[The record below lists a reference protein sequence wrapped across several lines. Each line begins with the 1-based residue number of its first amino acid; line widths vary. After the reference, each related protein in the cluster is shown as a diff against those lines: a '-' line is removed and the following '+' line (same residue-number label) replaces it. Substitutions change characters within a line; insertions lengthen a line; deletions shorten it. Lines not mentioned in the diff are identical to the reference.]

1 MAAQGAFGLSP
12 ELERLFHEIADLDPD
27 ARRRWLEEH
36 CPDPALR
43 AEVEALARYDAHA
56 EEFLRR
62 PVLSLAAELQ
72 APAAAPR
79 EAVGPWRLVRPIGR
93 GGMGAVYEA
102 ERLDGEVLQR
112 AAIKFVPLAVRSPAV
127 LESFRQ
133 ERQILADL
141 NHPNICRLIDAGT
154 TADGSPYLVM
164 ELIEGVPIDAW
175 CRERRLGVRQ
185 IVELFLKVCAAVSH
199 AHRHL
204 VIHRDLKP
212 SNILVTPDGEP
223 KLLDFGIARLLS
235 AAARSGATTLRAMTP
250 DYASPE
256 QIEGRPMNTA
266 SDIYSLGC
274 VLYELL
280 TGEPP
285 RRDLSQ
291 ARSLT
296 LPRASSRRPELRGDL
311 DNILNKCLQPE
322 PERRYASVEKLEE
335 DLRNWLADRP
345 VSATG
350 DSWSYVARRFL
361 RRHRWSA
368 AAVAAL
374 LVSILAG
381 SAASLYQARRAERR
395 FQQLRQLAGNFVFQF
410 EQQIRDIAGATQ
422 ARQFVVRTAIDYL
435 ERLAAE
441 ARGDADLLF
450 DLASAYRRIS
460 EIQYDPQASSLG
472 DIAGAAASLERAREL
487 LELIP
492 AGDERLREE
501 RVRQLVRQSEVLEA
515 GGRLEESL
523 DRAVQAQRLADGLL
537 REDARAAPRRR
548 LGSLASARAARAWRR
563 RGNLD
568 EAQRAVERAISLDR
582 LLQAE
587 EDTLE
592 AGLRLS
598 ADLRLLARIHE
609 ARGDYES
616 AIAVQREANDVLE
629 KLRARWPASA
639 ALERNVMVGQSLL
652 GSLLLYGPASG
663 ARQARQLLE
672 SAWLTAARRAA
683 SDPADVRAQLDL
695 QATAIRY
702 AAALADTAE
711 WQRGEAVLDS
721 ALASARRI
729 LANDA
734 GHRQARL
741 NSAMAEVWLA
751 QFAAARSRKGE
762 ALQHRR
768 RAAQACEELLRDS
781 PSDPDVLTPCLSNDA
796 ALASQLAGGQR
807 SAWCSAVVARRAEA
821 AGGALLDPE
830 VARALEA
837 LRQACAR

>member
-1 MAAQGAFGLSP
+1 MSP
-12 ELERLFHEIADLDPD
+12 ELERLFHEIADLDPE

-43 AEVEALARYDAHA
+43 AEVEALAEHDAHA
-56 EEFLRR
+56 EEFLSR
-62 PVLSLAAELQ
+62 PVLKLAAELQ
-72 APAAAPR
+72 PPAAAPR
-79 EAVGPWRLVRPIGR
+79 ETVGAWRLVRPIGR
-93 GGMGAVYEA
+93 GGMGTVYEA

-112 AAIKFVPLAVRSPAV
+112 AAIKFVPLAVRSQAV

-266 SDIYSLGC
+266 SDIFSLGC

-285 RRDLSQ
+285 RRDVSQ
-291 ARSLT
+291 ARSIT

-350 DSWSYVARRFL
+350 DSWSYVAWRFL
-361 RRHRWSA
+361 RRHRWPA

-381 SAASLYQARRAERR
+381 SAASIYQARRAERR
-395 FQQLRQLAGNFVFQF
+395 FQQLRQLAGDFLFQF
-410 EQQIRDIAGATQ
+410 EHQIRDIAGATQ

-472 DIAGAAASLERAREL
+472 DVAGAAASLERAREL
-487 LELIP
+487 LDLIP
-492 AGDERLREE
+492 GEEARLREE
-501 RVRQLVRQSEVLEA
+501 RVRQLVRLSEVLEA
-515 GGRLEESL
+515 SGRLEESL
-523 DRAVQAQRLADGLL
+523 DRAMQAQRQADELL
-537 REDARAAPRRR
+537 REDAQALARRR

-582 LLQAE
+582 LAQAGDE
-587 EDTLE
+587 TLE
-592 AGLRLS
+592 AALRLS

-609 ARGDYES
+609 GRGDYES
-616 AIAVQREANDVLE
+616 AIAVQREANEVLE
-629 KLRARWPASA
+629 KLRARWPAST

-652 GSLLLYGPASG
+652 GSLLLYGPDSG
-663 ARQARQLLE
+663 AREARQLLE
-672 SAWLTAARRAA
+672 SAWLTAGRRAA
-683 SDPADVRAQLDL
+683 SDTADVLAQLDL

-702 AAALADTAE
+702 AAALAGAPE
-711 WQRGEAVLDS
+711 WQRGEAALES

-729 LANDA
+729 LENDA

-751 QFAAARSRKGE
+751 QFAASRGRRGD
-762 ALQHRR
+762 ALAHRQ
-768 RAAQACEELLRDS
+768 RAAQIYGGLLRES
-781 PSDPDVLTPCLSNDA
+781 PSDPDVLAPYLSNAA
-796 ALASQLAGGQR
+796 ALAPLLPPGERA
-807 SAWCSAVVARRAEA
+807 AWCREALESRADL

-830 VARALEA
+830 VFRTLEA
-837 LRQACAR
+837 LREACRR

>member
-1 MAAQGAFGLSP
+1 LSP
-12 ELERLFHEIADLDPD
+12 ELERLFHEIADLDPES
-27 ARRRWLEEH
+27 RRRWLDEH

-43 AEVEALARYDAHA
+43 AEVEALAEHDANA
-56 EEFLRR
+56 EEFLSR
-62 PVLSLAAELQ
+62 PVLKLAADLQ
-72 APAAAPR
+72 APASAPR
-79 EAVGPWRLVRPIGR
+79 ETVGPWRLVRPIGR
-93 GGMGAVYEA
+93 GGMGTVYEA

-164 ELIEGVPIDAW
+164 ELIDGVPIDAW
-175 CRERRLGVRQ
+175 CRQRRLGIRQ

-266 SDIYSLGC
+266 SDIFSLGC

-285 RRDLSQ
+285 RRDVSQ
-291 ARSLT
+291 ARSIT

-350 DSWSYVARRFL
+350 DSWSYVAWRFL
-361 RRHRWSA
+361 RRHRWPA
-368 AAVAAL
+368 AAVAGL

-381 SAASLYQARRAERR
+381 SAAAVHQARRAERR

-441 ARGDADLLF
+441 AKGDSDLLF

-472 DIAGAAASLERAREL
+472 DIAGAASSLERAREL
-487 LELIP
+487 LDLIP
-492 AGDERLREE
+492 GGDARLRAE
-501 RVRQLVRQSEVLEA
+501 RVRQLVRLSEVLEA
-515 GGRLEESL
+515 SGRLEESL
-523 DRAVQAQRLADGLL
+523 DRAMQAQRLADELL
-537 REDARAAPRRR
+537 REDAQAAATRR

-582 LLQAE
+582 LAQAN
-587 EDTLE
+587 DATLE
-592 AGLRLS
+592 AALQLS
-598 ADLRLLARIHE
+598 SDLRLLARIHE
-609 ARGDYES
+609 GRGDYAA

-629 KLRARWPASA
+629 KVRARWPASA

-652 GSLLLYGPASG
+652 GSLLLYGPPGG
-663 ARQARQLLE
+663 AGEARRLLE
-672 SAWLTAARRAA
+672 RAWLTAERRAA
-683 SDPADVRAQLDL
+683 SDSADVRAQLDL

-702 AAALADTAE
+702 AAALAGAPD
-711 WQRGEAVLDS
+711 WQRGEAVLEA
-721 ALASARRI
+721 ALASAQRI

-741 NSAMAEVWLA
+741 NLAMAEVWLA
-751 QFAAARSRKGE
+751 QFAAARGRHGD
-762 ALQHRR
+762 AMQHRQ
-768 RAAQACEELLRDS
+768 RAARIYDGLLRES
-781 PSDPDVLTPCLSNDA
+781 PSDPDVLAPYLSNAA
-796 ALASQLAGGQR
+796 ALAPLLTPEERA
-807 SAWCSAVVARRAEA
+807 AWCHDALEMRASQ

-830 VARALEA
+830 VFRTLEA
-837 LRQACAR
+837 LREACAR

>member
-1 MAAQGAFGLSP
+1 MSP
-12 ELERLFHEIADLDPD
+12 ELERLFHEIADLDPE
-27 ARRRWLEEH
+27 ARRRWLEQH
-36 CPDPALR
+36 CPDPDLR
-43 AEVEALARYDAHA
+43 AEVEKLAEYDAGA
-56 EEFLRR
+56 EEFLSR
-62 PVLSLAAELQ
+62 PVLHLAAEIRP
-72 APAAAPR
+72 PAAAPR

-93 GGMGAVYEA
+93 GGMGTVYEA

-112 AAIKFVPLAVRSPAV
+112 AAIKFVPLAMRSLAV

-164 ELIEGVPIDAW
+164 ELIEGVPIDQW
-175 CRERRLGVRQ
+175 CRERGLTVRQ
-185 IVELFLKVCAAVSH
+185 ILELFLKVCAAVAH

-212 SNILVTPDGEP
+212 SNILVTEEGEP
-223 KLLDFGIARLLS
+223 KLLDFGIAKLLS

-256 QIEGRPMNTA
+256 QLEGRPMNTA
-266 SDIYSLGC
+266 SDIFSLGC
-274 VLYELL
+274 VLYALL

-291 ARSLT
+291 ARSIT

-335 DLRNWLADRP
+335 DLRNFLADRP

-350 DSWSYVARRFL
+350 DSWSYIALRFL
-361 RRHRWSA
+361 RRHRWST

-374 LVSILAG
+374 LVSILGG

-410 EQQIRDIAGATQ
+410 EQQIRDIAGATR

-460 EIQYDPQASSLG
+460 EIQYDPGASSLG
-472 DIAGAAASLERAREL
+472 DIQGAAASLKRAQSLLDSIVGDTPALQQER
-487 LELIP
+487 I
-492 AGDERLREE
+492 RL
-501 RVRQLVRQSEVLEA
+501 LVRQSEVLEA
-515 GGRLEESL
+515 LGRLEESL
-523 DRAVQAQRLADGLL
+523 DRAQQAQRLADRLL
-537 REDARAAPRRR
+537 REDAREEPRRR
-548 LGSLASARAARAWRR
+548 LGALASARAARAWRR

-582 LLQAE
+582 LSQAA
-587 EDTLE
+587 DSTLE
-592 AGLRLS
+592 AALRLS
-598 ADLRLLARIHE
+598 TDLRLLARIHE
-609 ARGDYES
+609 ARGEYES
-616 AIAVQREANDVLE
+616 AIAVQREANAVLE
-629 KLRARWPASA
+629 RLQASLPGSA

-652 GSLLLYGPASG
+652 GSLLLYGPAG
-663 ARQARQLLE
+663 REAEARQLLE
-672 SAWLTAARRAA
+672 RAWLTAERRAA
-683 SDPADVRAQLDL
+683 SDAADVRAQLDL
-695 QATAIRY
+695 QATAVRY
-702 AAALADTAE
+702 AAALVGTPQRE
-711 WQRGEAVLDS
+711 RGEAILESVV
-721 ALASARRI
+721 ASARR
-729 LANDA
+729 LLENDP

-741 NSAMAEVWLA
+741 NAAIAEVWLA
-751 QFAAARSRKGE
+751 QYAAARGDRAD
-762 ALQHRR
+762 ALAHRR
-768 RAAQACEELLRDS
+768 RAGETYEALLRDS
-781 PSDPDVLTPCLSNDA
+781 PSDPDVLTPYLSNAA
-796 ALASQLAGGQR
+796 ALAWLAPPGEK
-807 SAWCSAVVARRAEA
+807 AEWCR
-821 AGGALLDPE
+821 
-830 VARALEA
+830 RALENRADRAAGA
-837 LRQACAR
+837 LVDAEVYRALESLREACSR

>member
-1 MAAQGAFGLSP
+1 MSP
-12 ELERLFHEIADLDPD
+12 ELERLFHEIADLDPE
-27 ARRRWLEEH
+27 ARRRWLEKH

-43 AEVEALARYDAHA
+43 AEAEALAAFDAGA
-56 EEFLRR
+56 EEFLQK
-62 PVLSLAAELQ
+62 PLLNLAAEIQ
-72 APAAAPR
+72 PPPSAPR
-79 EAVGPWRLVRPIGR
+79 EQVGSWRLVRPIGR
-93 GGMGAVYEA
+93 GGMGTVYEA

-112 AAIKFVPLAVRSPAV
+112 AAIKFVPLALRSPAV

-164 ELIEGVPIDAW
+164 ELIEGVPIDTW
-175 CRERRLGVRQ
+175 CRERALSVRQ
-185 IVELFLKVCAAVSH
+185 TVELFLKVCAAVSH

-223 KLLDFGIARLLS
+223 KLLDFGIAKLLS

-266 SDIYSLGC
+266 SDIFSLGC
-274 VLYELL
+274 VLYALL

-291 ARSLT
+291 ARSIT

-322 PERRYASVEKLEE
+322 PERRYASVEKFEE

-350 DSWSYVARRFL
+350 DSWSYVAWRFL
-361 RRHRWSA
+361 RRHRWAA

-441 ARGDADLLF
+441 AKGDAELLF

-472 DIAGAAASLERAREL
+472 DIAGAAASLRRAQEL
-487 LELIP
+487 LDSIP
-492 AGDERLREE
+492 GDEARLREE
-501 RVRQLVRQSEVLEA
+501 RVRLLVRHSDVLEA
-515 GGRLEESL
+515 NGRLEDSL
-523 DRAVQAQRLADGLL
+523 DRAMQAQRLADELL
-537 REDARAAPRRR
+537 REDAQSAARRR

-582 LLQAE
+582 LSQAE
-587 EDTLE
+587 DSSLD
-592 AGLRLS
+592 AALRLS
-598 ADLRLLARIHE
+598 ANLRLLARIHE
-609 ARGDYES
+609 GRGDYES

-629 KLRARWPASA
+629 RLRQQWPASA

-652 GSLLLYGPASG
+652 GSLLLYGPG
-663 ARQARQLLE
+663 AQEREARRLLE
-672 SAWLTAARRAA
+672 SAWLTAGRRAA
-683 SDPADVRAQLDL
+683 SDTADLRAQLDL

-702 AAALADTAE
+702 AAALVGTPD
-711 WQRGEAVLDS
+711 WRLGEAVLES

-729 LANDA
+729 LENDA

-741 NSAMAEVWLA
+741 NSAMVEVWLA
-751 QFAAARSRKGE
+751 QSAAARGRRDD
-762 ALQHRR
+762 ALRHRR
-768 RAAQACEELLRDS
+768 RAAEEYGRLLHES
-781 PSDPDVLTPCLSNDA
+781 PNDPDVLTPYLTNAA
-796 ALASQLAGGQR
+796 ALASLLEAKERG
-807 SAWCSAVVARRAEA
+807 AWCRQALENRADQ

-830 VARALEA
+830 VFRAMES
-837 LRQACAR
+837 LREACAQ